1 MTSSLQFLVE
11 GSLRALDLILALDP
25 YLLSVTRLSLKVS
38 GTAILLSTLIGIPLA
53 VFLAM
58 RSFKGKRLFLVIVNT
73 SMGLPP
79 VVVGLVILLILIRSG
94 PLGFLGLLYTPT
106 AMIIVQFVLAT
117 PIIVGVATPAIASVE
132 RAIGD
137 VALSLG
143 GSKWDVAILS
153 LKEARPGIITAILA
167 GFGRAIAEV
176 GAILIVGGNIAFLEL
191 GHEVSY
197 TRTLT
202 TAITVETR
210 KGDFSTAIAL
220 GLILIALAFAV
231 NLVLTLLKEAKR

>member
-1 MTSSLQFLVE
+1 MTSSLQFLTE
-11 GSLRALDLILALDP
+11 GLLKALELIFSLDP
-25 YLLSVTRLSLKVS
+25 YLLSVTKLSLMVS
-38 GTAILLSTLIGIPLA
+38 GTAILLSTLVGIPLA
-53 VFLAM
+53 VFLAL
-58 RSFKGKRLFLVIVNT
+58 RNFKGKRLSLVVINT

-94 PLGFLGLLYTPT
+94 PLGVLGLLYTPL
-106 AMIIVQFVLAT
+106 AMIIAQFALAT
-117 PIIVGVATPAIASVE
+117 PIIIGVAVPAIASVE

-153 LKEARPGIITAILA
+153 LKEARSGITTAVLA

-176 GAILIVGGNIAFLEL
+176 GAILIVGGNIAFFEL

-220 GLILIALAFAV
+220 GLILISLAFTV
-231 NLVLTLLKEAKR
+231 NFALMIMKEARR

>member
-1 MTSSLQFLVE
+1 MSSSLQFLIE
-11 GSLRALDLILALDP
+11 GLLKAVDLILALDP
-25 YLLSVTRLSLKVS
+25 YLLSVTKLSLQVS
-38 GTAILLSTLIGIPLA
+38 GTAILLSMLVGIPIA

-58 RSFKGKRLFLVIVNT
+58 ATFRGRRLFLVIINT

-94 PLGFLGLLYTPT
+94 PLGFLGLLYTPA
-106 AMIIVQFVLAT
+106 AMIIAQFVLAT
-117 PIIVGVATPAIASVE
+117 PIIVGIAVPAIASVE
-132 RAIGD
+132 RTIGD

-143 GSKWDVAILS
+143 GSKLDVAILS
-153 LKEARPGIITAILA
+153 LKEARSGIVTAVLA

-220 GLILIALAFAV
+220 GLILIALAFVV
-231 NLVLTLLKEAKR
+231 NLVLTVLKETKR

>member
-1 MTSSLQFLVE
+1 MTSSFQFLI
-11 GSLRALDLILALDP
+11 GGLQRALELIFSLDP
-25 YLLSVTRLSLKVS
+25 YLLSVTQLSLKVS
-38 GTAILLSTLIGIPLA
+38 GAAILLSTLIGIPLA
-53 VFLAM
+53 VILALKN
-58 RSFKGKRLFLVIVNT
+58 FKGKRLSLIIINT

-94 PLGFLGLLYTPT
+94 PLGFLDLLYTPL
-106 AMIIVQFVLAT
+106 AMIIAQFALAT
-117 PIIVGVATPAIASVE
+117 PIIIGVAVPALASVE

-137 VALSLG
+137 LALSLG
-143 GSKWDVAILS
+143 GSKWDVAVLS
-153 LKEARPGIITAILA
+153 VREARSGIITAILA

-191 GHEVSY
+191 GHEISY

-220 GLILIALAFAV
+220 GLILIFLAFTV
-231 NLVLTLLKEAKR
+231 NFALTLLKEARQ

>member
-1 MTSSLQFLVE
+1 MTSSFQFLIE
-11 GSLRALDLILALDP
+11 GFVRAFELIFSLDP
-25 YLLSVTRLSLKVS
+25 YLISVTKLSLLVS
-38 GTAILLSTLIGIPLA
+38 GAAILLSTLVGIPLA
-53 VFLAM
+53 VYLAI
-58 RSFKGKRLFLVIVNT
+58 RNFKGKRFFLVLTNT

-79 VVVGLVILLILIRSG
+79 VVIGLLILLLLIRSG
-94 PLGFLGLLYTPT
+94 PLGFLGLLYTPA
-106 AMIIVQFVLAT
+106 AMIIAQFVLAT
-117 PIIVGVATPAIASVE
+117 PIIVGVAVPAIASVE
-132 RAIGD
+132 RSIGD
-137 VALSLG
+137 LARSLG
-143 GSKWDVAILS
+143 GNKWDVAILS
-153 LKEARPGIITAILA
+153 LKEARSGIITAILA

-220 GLILIALAFAV
+220 GLILIAVAFTV
-231 NLVLTLLKEAKR
+231 NLVLTVLKES